1 MKQHSASPSWRTL
14 VLGCGSAGGGTATGG
29 LKGRVMRGPTM
40 PVCRVG
46 VPCEEPARG
55 VKLMFSRS
63 GKVIGRATTNQKG
76 YYRIAL
82 KSGRVLGP
90 HRQPPLPEGALTLA
104 GQRAQ
109 RPLQARR
116 LPYRHRDSLAD
127 DQVDE
132 LPGDDDLLA
141 DLLAVQELL
150 NPRRGLRLRDQ
161 LFL

>member
-1 MKQHSASPSWRTL
+1 MRRALGIAVLATL

-55 VKLMFSRS
+55 VKLIFTRS

-82 KSGRVLGP
+82 KSG
-90 HRQPPLPEGALTLA
+90 
-104 GQRAQ
+104 
-109 RPLQARR
+109 
-116 LPYRHRDSLAD
+116 PYSVRTD
-127 DQVDE
+127 
-132 LPGDDDLLA
+132 
-141 DLLAVQELL
+141 
-150 NPRRGLRLRDQ
+150 RRGSEKTPSPSRVTVPSDRFKRVTFHIDTGIR
-161 LFL
+161 